1 MYTQAEMHVAAVK
14 KEIEDGRMTPTDS
27 IRMKTVNLDTF
38 KLKHKGGKTNIA
50 ELVELKEH
58 IDSVLGDIAGSVRLF
73 MDFHEDSPIKNWDS
87 LEKAEGVYTIGLD
100 LEQFMRDESE
110 AKEVFPGCMMSDN
123 FPLAEKALKAFE
135 DQGGDTKGFEDI
147 SFRDTAMWNIT
158 SKSRAKKFI
167 GFLHK
172 KYINPIIKE
181 RAKHFKIKEFIFTEE
196 GINFK
201 YKK

>member
-1 MYTQAEMHVAAVK
+1 MYTQADMHVAAVK
-14 KEIEDGRMTPTDS
+14 KEVEDGRMTPTDS
-27 IRMKTVNLDTF
+27 IGMKTVNLDTF

-58 IDSVLGDIAGSVRLF
+58 IDSVIGSIAGSVKLF
-73 MDFHEDSPIKNWDS
+73 IDFHKDSPIKNWDS
-87 LEKAEGVYTIGLD
+87 LEKMEGVYTIGLN
-100 LEQFMRDESE
+100 LEMFMVDDSE
-110 AKEVFPGCMMSDN
+110 PKEVYPGCMMSNN

-135 DQGGDTKGFEDI
+135 EDGGNTKGIEDV

-172 KYINPIIKE
+172 TYIKPVLKE
-181 RAKHFKIKEFIFTEE
+181 RISHFNIKNVIFT
-196 GINFK
+196 
-201 YKK
+201 